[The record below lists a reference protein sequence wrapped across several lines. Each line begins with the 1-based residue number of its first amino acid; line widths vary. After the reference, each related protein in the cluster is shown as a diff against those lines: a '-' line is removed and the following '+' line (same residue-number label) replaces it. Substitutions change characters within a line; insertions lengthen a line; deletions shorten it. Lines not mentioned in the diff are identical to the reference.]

1 MDLCGGPAG
10 QMLCREEEEEG
21 GVQEAVSDR
30 RGPLTDKWATRP
42 EGEPPGADFSSSTV
56 CDGSRHHNSAV
67 MGRPCLFI
75 WRSKWSE
82 RGVSTVASPRRA
94 QLINWSAHTSGS
106 PLIQIWPSAGMM
118 DATGLV

>member
-10 QMLCREEEEEG
+10 QMLIREEEEG

-56 CDGSRHHNSAV
+56 CDGSQHCNYGV
-67 MGRPCLFI
+67 MVRPRLFI
-75 WRSKWSE
+75 RRSKWSE
-82 RGVSTVASPRRA
+82 CGVRTVASPRRA
-94 QLINWSAHTSGS
+94 QLINWLARTSGS
-106 PLIQIWPSAGMM
+106 PLIQIWASAGMM

>member
-10 QMLCREEEEEG
+10 QMLSREEEEG

-56 CDGSRHHNSAV
+56 CDGSRHHNCAV
-67 MGRPCLFI
+67 MGRPRLSI
-75 WRSKWSE
+75 RRSKWSE
-82 RGVSTVASPRRA
+82 RRVHTVTSPRRA
-94 QLINWSAHTSGS
+94 QLINWSARTSGS
-106 PLIQIWPSAGMM
+106 PLIQIWASASMM